1 MLRQAVGT
9 LLQHCD
15 LRDFESRDNALTS
28 QRYSWATGSEPAD
41 PTGPRHGTAV
51 LIGTALCMA
60 MLVCLPVLSVLTSLL
75 QPTGDAWAHV
85 VERLLPRYLGN
96 TVWLLLGVGSL
107 SLIFGIGTAWLV
119 VSYRFFGS
127 RILEWAL
134 ILPLAIPGFILAY
147 VYYDLFTFQG
157 PLQSAFRA
165 VTGLAAREYWF
176 PWVTNLGGAVFVLG
190 LALYPYVYLA
200 ARAAFL
206 RQAGSLVQASRT
218 LGCSRAEA
226 FRRVVLPLARPAI
239 AVGLILVL
247 METLADFGA
256 MSLLG
261 VQTFTT
267 GIFRAWFSL
276 GDRVA
281 AAQLGSML
289 IGFVLL
295 LVILERLM
303 RRGETYNPAGG
314 HHLDTRE
321 QLSGWPAALAFA
333 ACLVPLGLGFLL
345 PAGRLLW
352 MTLDV
357 PSFIGV
363 AAFGGLIRNSVTVAA
378 VTAVLAVG
386 IALLI
391 VYAKRV
397 AASRPVTVAAM
408 FAGMGYALPGPIIAI
423 GTLVP
428 LAAFDNT
435 VDAWFRASFGISTG
449 LLLTGSIAALVFA
462 YLVRF
467 MAISLGNIEAGFAK
481 IRPSLDDAASVLG
494 SSIWRRLRLIHAP
507 LLWPAMGAAAIIV
520 FVDTMKELPA
530 TLVLRP
536 FDFDTLA
543 VRVYNLARDER
554 FAEAALPALVLVLV
568 GLIPVY
574 VLTRRLGLDRSER

>member
-1 MLRQAVGT
+1 M
-9 LLQHCD
+9 
-15 LRDFESRDNALTS
+15 TS
-28 QRYSWATGSEPAD
+28 QRYGWATGSAPVDPA
-41 PTGPRHGTAV
+41 GPGRGTAV
-51 LIGTALCMA
+51 LVGAALCMA
-60 MLVCLPVLSVLTSLL
+60 VLVCLPVLSVLTSLL
-75 QPTGDAWAHV
+75 QPTGDAWTHV
-85 VERLLPRYLGN
+85 VQRLLPRYLVN
-96 TVWLLLGVGSL
+96 TFWLLLGVGSL
-107 SLIFGIGTAWLV
+107 SLVFGIGTAWLI

-147 VYYDLFTFQG
+147 VYYDLLTFQG

-165 VTGLAAREYWF
+165 VTGLGAREYWF
-176 PWVTNLGGAVFVLG
+176 PRVTNVGGAVFVLG

-239 AVGLILVL
+239 AVGLILVM

-267 GIFRAWFSL
+267 GIYRAWFSL
-276 GDRVA
+276 GDRIA

-289 IGFVLL
+289 IGFILL

-303 RRGETYNPAGG
+303 RRGETYNPSGA
-314 HHLDTRE
+314 HHLDSRE
-321 QLSGWPAALAFA
+321 PLTGWRAALAFA

-345 PAGRLLW
+345 PAGRLAW
-352 MTLDV
+352 MTMDV

-363 AAFGGLIRNSVTVAA
+363 AAFLQLINNSVTVAA
-378 VTAVLAVG
+378 IAAVLAVLLG
-386 IALLI
+386 LLI
-391 VYAKRV
+391 VYARRV
-397 AASRPVTVAAM
+397 TDSRTVTIAAM
-408 FAGMGYALPGPIIAI
+408 LAGMGYALPGPIIAI

-428 LAAFDNT
+428 LAGFDNA
-435 VDAWFRASFGISTG
+435 VDAWFRATFGISTG

-494 SSIWRRLRLIHAP
+494 SSVWQRLFRVHAP
-507 LLWPAMGAAAIIV
+507 LLWPAMGSAAIIV

-554 FAEAALPALVLVLV
+554 FAEAALPALILVLV

-574 VLTRRLGLDRSER
+574 ILTRRLGLDRGAR